1 MTGSLGLKRSA
12 QIKKIEGRLPPE
24 SFHFQAG
31 RLASTT
37 AGILQLIG
45 IATPL
50 PTNSSMR
57 EAWAA
62 VGITICQNRRYKG
75 MLLTSKK
82 IGSLDPAKYL
92 FTLAGIPL
100 MDDQVG

>member
-1 MTGSLGLKRSA
+1 LKRSA

-62 VGITICQNRRYKG
+62 VGITIRQNRRYKG

-82 IGSLDPAKYL
+82 
-92 FTLAGIPL
+92 
-100 MDDQVG
+100 